1 MKNKIM
7 VLFRYASIVMSLLS
21 WYTTYQGFQN
31 TVFARDKHSV
41 LTAMLASLAIQTA
54 LLAGVL
60 KYFPIIG
67 TIRQNYQREKQK
79 KGNKAGIKYFMEG
92 FVITAILLFALATS
106 ITFSYIS
113 VVNNM
118 YANDFAVNANIE
130 MEQFMRTAVTEMES
144 DNEEYLKLLRLHI
157 VQQLEENG
165 ETIIN
170 ESVRDRAGKYANT
183 VGKLTEAG
191 RQKTLVDLQ
200 NDKGVKKK
208 KVGKF
213 TIREVTLDYVKRDY
227 QKMLKKNP
235 ELLQSR
241 FLERMRRKINDLNNS
256 YYIDYC
262 LYYEQY
268 SNALKKYN
276 QWLKRIKKGK
286 MTSLEEMK
294 GLKDNSS
301 KIKQGIE
308 ALIERIQHFPT
319 GGYAKNSTKELKAAA
334 KSNVSALL
342 TAVEDLE
349 NSVEAFINNSYGKDS
364 LAFAEIISAFGSK
377 STKIEELER
386 ARDQMLEMQGIML
399 QGERKEGQTGMKVDL
414 REVTNLMENL
424 EHYVI
429 AVEYNSKIQGLKE
442 SVKVNYNIINNIQEE
457 QIEEKTKESFHEES
471 WKDHFLL
478 TSSAISTGSISDSSN
493 HTIIEKEALDTKN
506 QEEVITVTSEEW
518 TDIKKIQMSEFT
530 GLIFDHPVNLYCIG
544 VKEGRI
550 EEALEKKETI
560 DDNQI
565 DSQEDDSQVRTYQE
579 KYQEIEILAYE
590 YRKSFLDTSDSE
602 KAYNLL
608 FRRQYFPYFGKAC
621 LSAAFAIF
629 LDVGA
634 FAIGFLMYR
643 MGKENSEKQDN
654 KKQNKSKKVKE
665 TSISVLQQKADI
677 KDQKRNVLFKKK
689 GF

>member
-1 MKNKIM
+1 MKKQNKIM

-31 TVFARDKHSV
+31 TVFARDKHSG

-67 TIRQNYQREKQK
+67 TIKQNYQREKQEKQKQGK
-79 KGNKAGIKYFMEG
+79 KTGIKYFMEA
-92 FVITAILLFALATS
+92 FVITIILLFSLATS

-118 YANDFAVNANIE
+118 YANDFAVNANIK
-130 MEQFMRTAVTEMES
+130 MEQFMRTMVTEMES
-144 DNEEYLKLLRLHI
+144 DNEEYLKELRLNI
-157 VQQLEENG
+157 VQQLEKNG

-170 ESVRDRAGKYANT
+170 ESVKDRAKKYANT

-191 RQKTLVDLQ
+191 RQKTLVELQ
-200 NDKGVKKK
+200 KDKGVKKK

-227 QKMLKKNP
+227 QKMLTKNP

-268 SNALKKYN
+268 SSALKKYN
-276 QWLKRIKKGK
+276 QWLKKIKKGN

-294 GLKDNSS
+294 GLRDNSS
-301 KIKQGIE
+301 KIKQGTE
-308 ALIERIQHFPT
+308 ALIERIQNFPT

-334 KSNVSALL
+334 ESNVSALL

-349 NSVEAFINNSYGKDS
+349 NSIESFINNSYGKDS

-377 STKIEELER
+377 STNIEDLER

-399 QGERKEGQTGMKVDL
+399 QGEDSKKKKKLKADL
-414 REVTNLMENL
+414 REVTDLMENL

-429 AVEYNSKIQGLKE
+429 AVEYNSRIQGLKE
-442 SVKVNYNIINNIQEE
+442 DVKVNYNIVNDIKE
-457 QIEEKTKESFHEES
+457 QIKQEPEKEVYGAQEL
-471 WKDHFLL
+471 WRDRFLL
-478 TSSAISTGSISDSSN
+478 TGAAVSTSSSISDSSSN
-493 HTIIEKEALDTKN
+493 DTIKKPVSEELPIES
-506 QEEVITVTSEEW
+506 EEDVITITPEEW
-518 TDIKKIQMSEFT
+518 TDIKRIQMSEFT

-544 VKEGRI
+544 VREGNI
-550 EEALEKKETI
+550 EEAFGKKEDT
-560 DDNQI
+560 D
-565 DSQEDDSQVRTYQE
+565 EDDDKSQKTYQE
-579 KYQEIEILAYE
+579 KYKEIETSAYE

-608 FRRQYFPYFGKAC
+608 FRRTYFPYCGKAW
-621 LSAAFAIF
+621 LSAAFAVF
-629 LDVGA
+629 LDMGA

-643 MGKENSEKQDN
+643 MEKGNKNSG
-654 KKQNKSKKVKE
+654 KQNKKKTIVFRSKK
-665 TSISVLQQKADI
+665 I
-677 KDQKRNVLFKKK
+677 
-689 GF
+689 